1 MAEVQCAG
9 CNGSGQIHRGYDG
22 RRIRCPE
29 CMGRGRVSEEYANR
43 PGGPGDIGSRSS
55 ASPKRQPR
63 DIPAEISERA
73 GIPSDAGAPSPTS
86 PELPS
91 WDVPEE
97 MFERPGGPPDAGN
110 PSPTFHKRPS
120 WSVPAEI
127 FERRRAAERGTGL
140 SMPLGVRLHLLRSRV
155 VLRSRRLR
163 FTLYR
168 WMPGAGRRRRVSTR
182 GWFRVALVWFGLLAA
197 VLAVGEITGFLESRT
212 WPWGFQVPDWWPR

>member
-63 DIPAEISERA
+63 DIPAEIFERA

-91 WDVPEE
+91 WD
-97 MFERPGGPPDAGN
+97 
-110 PSPTFHKRPS
+110 
-120 WSVPAEI
+120 VPAEI